1 MIKNF
6 VFILILTLSYGD
18 SFSQSKYGVDSVK
31 CITNLSLFRE
41 YYKKELHGGSKP
53 MEMDVSKLS
62 KKLVVIFIKMAPSLL
77 NL

>member
-41 YYKKELHGGSKP
+41 YYKQKNY
-53 MEMDVSKLS
+53 MEALTLGDGRFEIV
-62 KKLVVIFIKMAPSLL
+62 KKLVVIFIKMAPS
-77 NL
+77 